1 VGGRMNEWLII
12 GDLPKLEAGF
22 TPKNLRVLM
31 TERNLSVKALAEKL
45 NVKEGTVSRWRNG
58 RATMPHD
65 SWILVL
71 ESKT

>member
-1 VGGRMNEWLII
+1 MT
-12 GDLPKLEAGF
+12 LPESGY
-22 TPKNLRVLM
+22 TPLNLRILM

-65 SWILVL
+65 KWLVVL
-71 ESKT
+71 QLKT

>member
-1 VGGRMNEWLII
+1 MT
-12 GDLPKLEAGF
+12 LPESGY
-22 TPKNLRVLM
+22 TPLNLRILM

-58 RATMPHD
+58 RATMPHN
-65 SWILVL
+65 SWLLVL

>member
-1 VGGRMNEWLII
+1 MSEWLII

-22 TPKNLRVLM
+22 TPLNLRVLM

-45 NVKEGTVSRWRNG
+45 DVKEGTVSRWRNG

-65 SWILVL
+65 SWVFVL
-71 ESKT
+71 QLKT

>member
-1 VGGRMNEWLII
+1 MSEWLII

-22 TPKNLRVLM
+22 TPKNLRCLM
-31 TERNLSVKALAEKL
+31 TERNMSVKALAEKL

-65 SWILVL
+65 SWIFVL
-71 ESKT
+71 QLKT

>member
-1 VGGRMNEWLII
+1 MT
-12 GDLPKLEAGF
+12 LPESGY
-22 TPKNLRVLM
+22 TPLNLKILM

-58 RATMPHD
+58 RATMPHN
-65 SWILVL
+65 SWLLVL

>member
-1 VGGRMNEWLII
+1 MSEWIMI
-12 GDLPKLEAGF
+12 GDMPKLEAGF

-58 RATMPHD
+58 HATMPHD
-65 SWILVL
+65 SWVLVL

>member
-1 VGGRMNEWLII
+1 MSENWLII

-31 TERNLSVKALAEKL
+31 TERNLSVKELAEKL

-58 RATMPHD
+58 HATMPHD

>member
-1 VGGRMNEWLII
+1 MSEWIII

-22 TPKNLRVLM
+22 TPKNLRCLM
-31 TERNLSVKALAEKL
+31 TERNMSVKSLAEKL

-65 SWILVL
+65 SWIFVL
-71 ESKT
+71 QLKT

>member
-1 VGGRMNEWLII
+1 MNEWLVI
-12 GDLPKLEAGF
+12 GDLPKLEVGF
-22 TPKNLRVLM
+22 TPKNLKVLM
-31 TERNLSVKALAEKL
+31 TERNLSVKSLAEKL

>member
-1 VGGRMNEWLII
+1 MSEWLII

-22 TPKNLRVLM
+22 TPKNFKVLM

-45 NVKEGTVSRWRNG
+45 NVKEGTVSRWRSG

-65 SWILVL
+65 SWIFVL
-71 ESKT
+71 QLRT

>member
-1 VGGRMNEWLII
+1 MT
-12 GDLPKLEAGF
+12 LPESGY
-22 TPKNLRVLM
+22 TPLNLRILM
-31 TERNLSVKALAEKL
+31 VERNLSVKALAEKL

-65 SWILVL
+65 SWVLVL

>member
-1 VGGRMNEWLII
+1 MSEWLII
-12 GDLPKLEAGF
+12 GDPPKLEAGF
-22 TPKNLRVLM
+22 TPKNLKVLM

-65 SWILVL
+65 SWVLVL

>member
-1 VGGRMNEWLII
+1 MDNDWR
-12 GDLPKLEAGF
+12 PAKLEAGF

-31 TERNLSVKALAEKL
+31 TERNLSVKAVAEKL

-65 SWILVL
+65 SWVLVL